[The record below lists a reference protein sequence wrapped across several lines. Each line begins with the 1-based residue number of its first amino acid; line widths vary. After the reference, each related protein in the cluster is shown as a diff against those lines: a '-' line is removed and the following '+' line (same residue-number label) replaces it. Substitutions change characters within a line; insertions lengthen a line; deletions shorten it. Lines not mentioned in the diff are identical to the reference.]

1 MFSLQGLTQK
11 FINFH
16 KLGCVCPMGDSNLDL
31 AIFQSVYD
39 LPFDHWNSVIGEEK
53 LLLTIPYLAAVE
65 AMPTQNMAFHYCIVY
80 HQTLPV
86 GVFYFQEFDFS
97 LADMNAN
104 VETSQLNNT
113 LNLFDKLKNTVSAGF
128 KNIQLRL
135 LVAGNCYI
143 SGDYGFCFVNGFPN
157 DNFSL
162 VLDTAIQKIMQ
173 SKKDGKKIQGILV
186 KDFSENQEVLVAG
199 LKEKNYFPFHVDPN
213 MVLQIPEGIKTME
226 EFVALFSSKYRV
238 RVRSCE
244 KKFKGVESRYFG
256 LEDLVKH
263 YDQIKRLYL
272 NVEEKAGFN
281 LLKVP
286 ENYFIELK
294 KNLEDAFLFRAY
306 FIENKLV
313 GFSSSFVW
321 SKKVEAHFVGLDYE
335 YNQTYGLY
343 QNMLYDFLKQALDAG
358 SNWLYLGRTALEI
371 KSTLGAVPDQ
381 MTLLA
386 KSPNAL
392 FNRLVPPIFSN
403 LKQTEWIQRRP
414 FKDGEE
420 A

>member
-1 MFSLQGLTQK
+1 
-11 FINFH
+11 
-16 KLGCVCPMGDSNLDL
+16 MGDSNLDL

-104 VETSQLNNT
+104 VETSRLNGSV
-113 LNLFDKLKNTVSAGF
+113 NLFDKLKNSVSSGF
-128 KNIQLRL
+128 KNVQLRL

-143 SGDYGFCFVNGFPN
+143 SGDYGFCLLPDFPEL
-157 DNFSL
+157 NFSL
-162 VLDTAIQKIMQ
+162 VLDTAIQKIIQ

-186 KDFSENQEVLVAG
+186 KDFSETQSEFTSG
-199 LKEKNYFPFHVDPN
+199 LKEKSYFPFQVDPN
-213 MVLQIPEGIKTME
+213 MVLTIPEGIKTLE
-226 EFVALFSSKYRV
+226 EFVELFSSKYRV

-244 KKFKGVESRYFG
+244 KKFKGVESRYFN
-256 LEDLVKH
+256 LEDIVKH
-263 YDQIKRLYL
+263 YEQIKKLYQ

-286 ENYFIELK
+286 ETYFIELK

-306 FIENKLV
+306 FIEDKLV
-313 GFSSSFVW
+313 GFSSAFVW
-321 SKKVEAHFVGLDYE
+321 NTKMEAHFVGLDYE
-335 YNQTYGLY
+335 YNQPFGLY
-343 QNMLYDFLKQALDAG
+343 QNMLYDFLKQALDAQ
-358 SNWLYLGRTALEI
+358 SKVLYLGRTALEI

-403 LKQTEWIQRRP
+403 LKQTDWIQRRP
-414 FKDGEE
+414 FKGGEE